1 MENSTKQ
8 NSVLSRR
15 SLFKMGGLAAAG
27 ALGAGALAGC
37 APSGKADNA
46 GENLAST
53 ASPAQQTRWSWEVA
67 PDPIADADIAETVEK
82 EYVIVGAGLA
92 GVATACSL
100 AENGAKPFVIEKG
113 ETYSFRGGH
122 YGSCNSSRWKAAG
135 IEHDP
140 ADIARDWI
148 AQCNSRC
155 NERLVWTFLNRS
167 GEAMDWLADKAE
179 NYGATVRLLGVVY
192 KGPTYK
198 EYEGTMMFIPDGS
211 QQGNAFGGGIAS
223 DTSVELTPS
232 EMAIYSLYNDALNA
246 GAEFAFNQPAAQLVM
261 EDDKVVGVIAKTEQ
275 GYVKYLG
282 TKGVILATGDI
293 SGDDEMC
300 EAYSP
305 LMLRCEQTQYTPL
318 GANTGDGQ
326 KMGMW
331 IGAKMEQGPLS
342 PMIHPQGYVRI
353 SHYFLM
359 ANTRGERFMNEDT
372 WSQGKSLSA
381 LTTAG
386 NSDHAWSIFD
396 SKWLD
401 QIPETIPIGGGMF
414 WVPSGWEYNT
424 PWTPD
429 ADQGFLEKGLED
441 GLVKQADTVEELA
454 AAIAADEPQFDQET
468 FIKEFNRYNELCKAG
483 KDTDFGKRSELL
495 YELANPPYYAAK
507 FGGCR
512 MTAPGGLVINTKSQ
526 VLNEDDQPIE
536 GLYAVGNVSGGLY
549 AVDYPLV
556 IPGNSHGRAVTFG
569 YLLGRQLTG
578 VE

>member
-1 MENSTKQ
+1 METMQGKKG
-8 NSVLSRR
+8 LTRR
-15 SLFKMGGLAAAG
+15 SLLKMGGLAAAG
-27 ALGAGALAGC
+27 ALGAGTLAGC
-37 APSGKADNA
+37 
-46 GENLAST
+46 
-53 ASPAQQTRWSWEVA
+53 SPASESPSAEVGGGTEGGLPSRWSWETR
-67 PDPIADADIAETVEK
+67 PEPIADADIIETVERDFI
-82 EYVIVGAGLA
+82 VVGAGLA

-100 AENGAKPFVIEKG
+100 AENGAHVLVIEKG

-122 YGSCNSSRWKAAG
+122 YGSCNSGRWKEAG

-140 ADIARDWI
+140 AEIARDWI

-167 GEAMDWLADKAE
+167 GEALDWLADKVE
-179 NYGATVRLLGVVY
+179 DHGGTVRLLGVVY

-198 EYEGTMMFIPDGS
+198 EYEGTMMFIPEGS
-211 QQGNAFGGGIAS
+211 AQGNAFGGGVAS
-223 DTSVELTPS
+223 DASQKQLTTS
-232 EMAIYSLYNDALNA
+232 EMAIYSLHDDATAA
-246 GAEFAFNQPAAQLVM
+246 GAEFVFNVAAEQLVK
-261 EDDKVVGVIAKTEQ
+261 DGDKVTGVVAKDAE
-275 GYVKYLG
+275 GYRKYVG

-305 LMLRCEQTQYTPL
+305 LMLRCNVTQYVPL

-331 IGAKMEQGPLS
+331 IGAKMEQGPFS

-359 ANTRGERFMNEDT
+359 TNTRGERFMNEDT

-386 NSDHAWSIFD
+386 NSDHAWSVFD
-396 SKWLD
+396 STWLD
-401 QIPETIPIGGGMF
+401 QIPDTIPIGGGMF
-414 WVPSGWEYNT
+414 WVPSGWEYGT

-429 ADQGFLEKGLED
+429 ADKGFFDKGLEE
-441 GLVKQADTVEELA
+441 GMVKQGNTVEELA
-454 AAIAADEPQFDQET
+454 AAIAADEPQFDEAT
-468 FIKEFNRYNELCKAG
+468 FIAEFKRYNELCAAG

-495 YELANPPYYAAK
+495 YELATPPFYAAK
-507 FGGCR
+507 FGACR
-512 MTAPGGLVINTKSQ
+512 MTAPGGLLIDTKSQ
-526 VLNEDDQPIE
+526 VLDEEDHPIE

>member
-1 MENSTKQ
+1 MENTPTQASSLT
-8 NSVLSRR
+8 RR
-15 SLFKMGGLAAAG
+15 SLFKIGGLAAAG
-27 ALGAGALAGC
+27 AIGGAALTSC
-37 APSGKADNA
+37 APSAPVSLSSTETPTGDAA
-46 GENLAST
+46 PAS
-53 ASPAQQTRWSWEVA
+53 TRWSWET
-67 PDPIADADIAETVEK
+67 PPEPITEADITETVER
-82 EYVIVGAGLA
+82 EYIIVGAGIA

-100 AENGAKPFVIEKG
+100 AENGAETLVLEKG

-122 YGSCNSSRWKAAG
+122 YGSCNSGRWKAKG

-140 ADIARDWI
+140 AEIARDWI

-167 GEAMDWLADKAE
+167 GEALDWLADKAE
-179 NYGATVRLLGVVY
+179 AHGATVRLLGVVY

-211 QQGNAFGGGIAS
+211 QQGTAFGGGIAQ
-223 DTSVELTPS
+223 DDSVKLTPS
-232 EMAIYSLYNDALNA
+232 EMAIYSLFNDAAAA
-246 GAEFAFNQPAAQLVM
+246 GAEFVFNVRAEQLVT
-261 EDDKVVGVIAKTEQ
+261 ENDRVAAVIAKTDS
-275 GYVKYLG
+275 GYTKYVG
-282 TKGVILATGDI
+282 TRGIILATGDI

-305 LMLRCEQTQYTPL
+305 LMLRCEQTQYAPL

-326 KMGMW
+326 KMGLW
-331 IGAKMEQGPLS
+331 IGAKMEQPPFS

-359 ANTRGERFMNEDT
+359 TNTRGERFMNEDT

-386 NSDHAWSIFD
+386 NSDHAWSVFD
-396 SKWLD
+396 NAWLD
-401 QIPETIPIGGGMF
+401 QIPETIPHGGGMF
-414 WVPSGWEYNT
+414 WVPSGWEYGT

-429 ADQGFLEKGLED
+429 ADQGFLDKGLED
-441 GLVKQADTVEELA
+441 GLVKKADTVEELA
-454 AAIAADEPQFDQET
+454 AAIAADEPQFNQET
-468 FIKEFNRYNELCKAG
+468 FIAEFNRYNELCRTG

-495 YELANPPYYAAK
+495 YELTTPPFYAAK

-512 MTAPGGLVINTKSQ
+512 MTAPGGLMVNTRSQ
-526 VLNEDDQPIE
+526 VLDNDDNPIE